1 MESLNMA
8 MTKVHTE
15 NDYVQFRVSKR
26 LAPTERL
33 KMRVRDTHSLHPNA
47 RLKTTFSNLE
57 LQKKFA

>member
-1 MESLNMA
+1 MA

-26 LAPTERL
+26 PAPTERL